1 MSKQSL
7 LRGAM
12 WGTIAVFI
20 SKFLGFIYLIP
31 FNSVLDVDQQI
42 IFTSSYRIYAYVLLI
57 ATAGIPFATA
67 NMIARY
73 NAVGNYQVSFKL
85 LKSNIFLML
94 AIGAFCS
101 ILVIIFAHPLAKLI
115 ITQGSSEDLINN
127 VTIGIRISSLAL
139 IFVPIISVVRGFFQG
154 YKEIQTSAMSQL
166 VEQFINAFFIL
177 AILLLAGAGL
187 VSNLFAV
194 YFATLC
200 ATLGSIA
207 SLFYLVH
214 AYQKSKSY
222 FNSFLEQ
229 DVSKPKDIKTSKLL
243 KELFAISIP
252 YIGVILLGQSN
263 DLIDLFY
270 TIRGLVANGFT
281 IEMAQ
286 EFSTIYG
293 MSVIKLM
300 TIPMTI
306 STGLSIAL
314 VPHLAEA
321 HAKKDYQGLQELVIK
336 ILTGTIVILFPIALI
351 MMATSKDTFIVIG
364 AAKYADYGAYI
375 FNYFAIYSII
385 NTFTI
390 IVDNMMLTLN
400 QRKRILVFSMVSTIV
415 KLSATYFLIA
425 FFGILGLALSSIIVC
440 LLTLIPSML
449 VLKNRF
455 KLNYRKVFTNIFYS
469 LAVASLVY
477 LIIYFLAH
485 NITTT
490 SYATTFIKTVLLYL
504 LGFAIYFIIGLR
516 INLIPAFIKEKLLGR
531 FSR

>member
-7 LRGAM
+7 LKGAM
-12 WGTIAVFI
+12 WGTLAVFI

-73 NAVGNYQVSFKL
+73 NAKNNYKVGFKL

-94 AIGAFCS
+94 VIGVVCS
-101 ILVIIFAHPLAKLI
+101 VLVMLFAHPLAKLI
-115 ITQGSSEDLINN
+115 ITQGSSTQLIEN

-139 IFVPIISVVRGFFQG
+139 IFVPLISVIRGFFQG
-154 YKEIQTSAMSQL
+154 YKEIQTSAFSQL

-177 AILLLAGAGL
+177 AILLLAGAGI

-207 SLFYLVH
+207 SLFYLVY
-214 AYQKSKSY
+214 AYQKSKKY
-222 FNSFLEQ
+222 FYSFLEQ
-229 DVSKPKDIKTSKLL
+229 DTSKPEDIKTTKLFL
-243 KELFAISIP
+243 ELLGISLP
-252 YIGVILLGQSN
+252 YIAVILLGQSN
-263 DLIDLFY
+263 DIIDLFY

-281 IEMAQ
+281 IDMAQ

-300 TIPMTI
+300 TIPLTI
-306 STGLSIAL
+306 STGLSMAL

-321 HAKKDYQGLQELVIK
+321 HARKDYKVLQELVIN

-390 IVDNMMLTLN
+390 IVDTMMLTLN
-400 QRKRILVFSMVSTIV
+400 QRKRILVFNIVATIV

-425 FFGILGLALSSIIVC
+425 QFGILGLALSSIIVC
-440 LLTLIPSML
+440 LLSLIPSL
-449 VLKNRF
+449 IVLKNRF
-455 KLNYRKVFTNIFYS
+455 RLNYHKIFTNIFYS
-469 LAVASLVY
+469 LAVASIVY

-485 NITTT
+485 NITTY
-490 SYATTFIKTVLLYL
+490 SYFTTFVKTVLLYL
-504 LGFAIYFIIGLR
+504 LGFAIYFVIGLR
-516 INLIPAFIKEKLLGR
+516 INLIPAFIKDKLLGR
-531 FSR
+531 LKR